1 VKELKI
7 DLKEEFVVLGSG
19 LSALSAAKTFLSEG
33 FPLTVIDSAL
43 NESNSISKKEFKDY
57 QNKFSSPKFKDKNNS
72 WVYANYKK
80 QTKLKEKKF
89 SSIGS
94 LSKGGLSNIWGA
106 SINEYSEK
114 ELENFFYEKE
124 KKDKA
129 YNFVS
134 NILTKKNFSNDNS
147 FNYFKNQ
154 YPEINL
160 DKNCLSILNSKDSNS
175 ANISFKPPRNSIFKV
190 DSNHRKDDWIG
201 KVNNYS
207 IFNAKTEFEKIKNHK
222 KIKMF
227 ENFFIISITKVDG
240 HYQIKTKNI
249 CSGKHTIFIAKY
261 VFICLGV
268 ISTTKLILKMKREFN
283 KKIKFLTTPAA
294 ILSLISISYTKENNL
309 NLSNLYFEKL
319 AKKNIISGN
328 IFPIEKSLINKAFKN
343 YPIKNLIMKFLVS
356 LLPRIYMVNIYFS
369 SNYSDNKISLNDKN
383 EILIEGKNKPEL
395 KKEYKKFRKDFLNS
409 IKNKKIYPLP
419 LFSKLLRPGEDIHYG
434 GTFPMKL
441 SPKNLEC
448 SIEGKLENYENL
460 YICDS
465 SSMPFLS
472 GKPHSFNLMVQS
484 HLIVSNFLNSK
495 F

>member
-1 VKELKI
+1 MKDLRI

-19 LSALSAAKTFLSEG
+19 LSAIAATKTFLSQG
-33 FPLTVIDSAL
+33 FPLTVIDAAL
-43 NESNSISKKEFKDY
+43 NESNCITNREFKDY

-72 WVYANYKK
+72 FVYASYKK
-80 QTKLKEKKF
+80 QIKLKEKNF

-106 SINEYSEK
+106 SINHYSEK
-114 ELENFFYEKE
+114 ELEDFFYEKE

-129 YNFVS
+129 YNFIS
-134 NILTKKNFSNDNS
+134 NILTKKDFSNDIS
-147 FNYFKNQ
+147 IDYFKNL

-160 DKNCLSILNSKDSNS
+160 DKNCLNILNSKESNS
-175 ANISFKPPRNSIFKV
+175 TNISFKTPRNSIFKV
-190 DSNHRKDDWIG
+190 DSNNQKDDWIG
-201 KVNNYS
+201 KVNDYS
-207 IFNAKTEFEKIKNHK
+207 IFNAKTEFEKIKHHK

-227 ENFFIISITKVDG
+227 DNFLIISITKIDDR
-240 HYQIKTKNI
+240 YQIKTKNLR
-249 CSGKHTIFIAKY
+249 SGNHTIFIAKY

-294 ILSLISISYTKENNL
+294 VLSLISISYPKDNNF
-309 NLSNLYFEKL
+309 NLSNLYFEKSS
-319 AKKNIISGN
+319 KKNIISGN
-328 IFPIEKSLINKAFKN
+328 IFPIEKNLINKTFKN
-343 YPIKNLIMKFLVS
+343 YPIKNLLIKFLVS

-383 EILIEGKNKPEL
+383 EILIEGKNKPKL
-395 KKEYKKFRKDFLNS
+395 KKEFKKFKKEFLKS
-409 IKNKKIYPLP
+409 IQNKKLYPLP
-419 LFSKLLRPGEDIHYG
+419 LFSKLLKPGEDIHYG

-441 SPKNLEC
+441 NPKNLEC
-448 SIEGKLENYENL
+448 NKEGRLENFKNL

-484 HLIVSNFLNSK
+484 HLVVTNFLNSK